1 MYCRSM
7 DPYKIE
13 HTKFFVLIVPV
24 LKDNYAY
31 LVVDKQSQLALAVD
45 PAEVPPS
52 YFCRILISAVSLR
65 APSPRCPPE
74 LTASSPCLRVMAC
87 AAIRRTRSWVPALPA
102 SQSTRS

>member
-52 YFCRILISAVSLR
+52 YFV
-65 APSPRCPPE
+65 
-74 LTASSPCLRVMAC
+74 AS
-87 AAIRRTRSWVPALPA
+87 
-102 SQSTRS
+102 